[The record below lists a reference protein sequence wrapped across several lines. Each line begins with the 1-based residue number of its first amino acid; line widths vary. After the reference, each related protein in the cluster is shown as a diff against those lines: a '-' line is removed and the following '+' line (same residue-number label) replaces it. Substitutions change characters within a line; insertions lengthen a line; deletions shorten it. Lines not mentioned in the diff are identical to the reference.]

1 MIILVTAIVT
11 LLVVAGVFKT
21 KMDAAS
27 AKGRRFKSRPTGDE
41 PNEVSQITSVPEKQ
55 IEDIEK

>member
-11 LLVVAGVFKT
+11 LLVVAGVFKI

-27 AKGRRFKSRPTGDE
+27 AKGRRFKSRPIGDE
-41 PNEVSQITSVPEKQ
+41 PNDNPQATSVPEKQ
-55 IEDIEK
+55 IGD

>member
-1 MIILVTAIVT
+1 MPID
-11 LLVVAGVFKT
+11 F
-21 KMDAAS
+21 
-27 AKGRRFKSRPTGDE
+27 FESRPIGDE